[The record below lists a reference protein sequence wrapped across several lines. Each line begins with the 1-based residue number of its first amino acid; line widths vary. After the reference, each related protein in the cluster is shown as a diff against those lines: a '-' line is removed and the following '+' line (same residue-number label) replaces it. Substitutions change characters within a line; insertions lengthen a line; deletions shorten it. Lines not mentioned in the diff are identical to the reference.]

1 MKLTFKYK
9 LERLSNTKKEIL
21 KELMW
26 HTTKVYNMVLYE
38 IREGQVVID
47 ENKSLNLASNPI
59 YNYERKNNWHSKY
72 LHSHTL
78 QEVVINVVENYK
90 SYKALERK
98 YNENPESLKGK
109 PRFPHFKS
117 KPIQA
122 VLFTKYAIRRKGQK
136 LMLSLS
142 KEMQAKFKVK
152 SLDIVIPRKLNTLVN
167 LESIKQIR
175 ITIKNM
181 EYIMEIIYERNEEK
195 LDRTYTNIMA
205 IDLGLNNIVACT
217 NKENNNS
224 MIVSGKEL
232 KSKNRYLNKEIERL
246 RQIQMCMLKDSKKYK
261 DTKRIKKLYEQRKNY
276 IETYMHKVS
285 KIVVEYAIENK
296 CNTIVLGDIKDIKHK
311 MDYNKNFVQIPL
323 QNLVQKIEYKA
334 KLKGIKVEKIS
345 EKYTSGVSSI
355 DNEPIT
361 KEYYDKKRRISR
373 GMFVTN
379 EGKKINADINGSLNI
394 LRKYIASKT
403 KLEIVM
409 NNGRE
414 QSPIKKRVA

>member
-90 SYKALERK
+90 SYKALEKK

-122 VLFTKYAIRRKGQK
+122 VLITKYAIRIKGQK

-167 LESIKQIR
+167 LESIKQI
-175 ITIKNM
+175 
-181 EYIMEIIYERNEEK
+181 
-195 LDRTYTNIMA
+195 
-205 IDLGLNNIVACT
+205 
-217 NKENNNS
+217 
-224 MIVSGKEL
+224 
-232 KSKNRYLNKEIERL
+232 
-246 RQIQMCMLKDSKKYK
+246 
-261 DTKRIKKLYEQRKNY
+261 
-276 IETYMHKVS
+276 
-285 KIVVEYAIENK
+285 
-296 CNTIVLGDIKDIKHK
+296 
-311 MDYNKNFVQIPL
+311 
-323 QNLVQKIEYKA
+323 
-334 KLKGIKVEKIS
+334 
-345 EKYTSGVSSI
+345 
-355 DNEPIT
+355 
-361 KEYYDKKRRISR
+361 
-373 GMFVTN
+373 
-379 EGKKINADINGSLNI
+379 
-394 LRKYIASKT
+394 
-403 KLEIVM
+403 
-409 NNGRE
+409 
-414 QSPIKKRVA
+414 

>member
-1 MKLTFKYK
+1 
-9 LERLSNTKKEIL
+9 
-21 KELMW
+21 
-26 HTTKVYNMVLYE
+26 
-38 IREGQVVID
+38 
-47 ENKSLNLASNPI
+47 
-59 YNYERKNNWHSKY
+59 
-72 LHSHTL
+72 
-78 QEVVINVVENYK
+78 
-90 SYKALERK
+90 
-98 YNENPESLKGK
+98 
-109 PRFPHFKS
+109 
-117 KPIQA
+117 
-122 VLFTKYAIRRKGQK
+122 
-136 LMLSLS
+136 
-142 KEMQAKFKVK
+142 
-152 SLDIVIPRKLNTLVN
+152 
-167 LESIKQIR
+167 
-175 ITIKNM
+175 
-181 EYIMEIIYERNEEK
+181 MEIIYERNEEK
-195 LDRTYTNIMA
+195 LDNTYTNIMA

-224 MIVSGKEL
+224 MLVSGKEL

-361 KEYYDKKRRISR
+361 KEYYNKKRRISR

-394 LRKYIASKT
+394 LRKYIISKT

>member
-47 ENKSLNLASNPI
+47 ENKNLNLASNPI

-90 SYKALERK
+90 SYKALEKK
-98 YNENPESLKGK
+98 YNENSESQKGK

-217 NKENNNS
+217 NKENNNP
-224 MIVSGKEL
+224 M
-232 KSKNRYLNKEIERL
+232 
-246 RQIQMCMLKDSKKYK
+246 
-261 DTKRIKKLYEQRKNY
+261 
-276 IETYMHKVS
+276 
-285 KIVVEYAIENK
+285 
-296 CNTIVLGDIKDIKHK
+296 
-311 MDYNKNFVQIPL
+311 
-323 QNLVQKIEYKA
+323 
-334 KLKGIKVEKIS
+334 
-345 EKYTSGVSSI
+345 
-355 DNEPIT
+355 
-361 KEYYDKKRRISR
+361 
-373 GMFVTN
+373 
-379 EGKKINADINGSLNI
+379 
-394 LRKYIASKT
+394 
-403 KLEIVM
+403 LEIVM
-409 NNGRE
+409 NSGRE